1 MAFKKKKEKKEK
13 DPNALKTR
21 RVLSNNLFVLGL
33 IHSVAPSYLPTYFLW
48 SVGNAIIN
56 FLMNIW
62 LLREIVNRYEEG
74 RPASEVIGML
84 VGLIVGQMIW
94 YCLIQTLPE
103 QGTMWIEDETER
115 KARYKEILAGGD
127 RVQLIQMIK
136 ALYFHQ
142 EEQRA
147 VGKKLHISDENFFK
161 EAQRLLHDEFS
172 AALGIPR
179 DDILDYIDQI
189 IAEASDQKD

>member
-1 MAFKKKKEKKEK
+1 MNRGFPYKVNDVVLYGTDGVCRITEITKKPFRDREVTYYVLKPLFK
-13 DPNALKTR
+13 PSST
-21 RVLSNNLFVLGL
+21 LFVPVDCEKLTSKMHRTL
-33 IHSVAPSYLPTYFLW
+33 SAEEIHA
-48 SVGNAIIN
+48 
-56 FLMNIW
+56 
-62 LLREIVNRYEEG
+62 
-74 RPASEVIGML
+74 
-84 VGLIVGQMIW
+84 
-94 YCLIQTLPE
+94 LIQTLPE
-103 QGTMWIEDETER
+103 QRTMWIEDETER

-179 DDILDYIDQI
+179 EDILDYIDQI

>member
-1 MAFKKKKEKKEK
+1 MSSGLPYKIDDVVIYGTEGVCRVSDITVKPFRDREVTYYVLKPLFNSAATVFVPVDSEKLTAKMHK
-13 DPNALKTR
+13 AL
-21 RVLSNNLFVLGL
+21 SSDE
-33 IHSVAPSYLPTYFLW
+33 IHT
-48 SVGNAIIN
+48 
-56 FLMNIW
+56 
-62 LLREIVNRYEEG
+62 
-74 RPASEVIGML
+74 
-84 VGLIVGQMIW
+84 
-94 YCLIQTLPE
+94 LIQTLPE
-103 QGTMWIEDETER
+103 QKTMWIEDEAER
-115 KARYKEILAGGD
+115 KLRYKEILASGD

-147 VGKKLHISDENFFK
+147 AGKKLHICDDNFFK

-179 DDILDYIDQI
+179 EGILDYIDQI